1 MHPYLNHL
9 GSDVCQGLLEFA
21 KGLPLG
27 KTRIYWL
34 KIHLANL
41 YGSGVD
47 KYSFEGRLTFVIEK

>member
-1 MHPYLNHL
+1 MHPHLNHL

-21 KGLPLG
+21 KGRPLG
-27 KTRIYWL
+27 KTGIYCL

-41 YGSGVD
+41 YGGVD